1 MCWGVRVS
9 ATITNFHFTD
19 LMLGSRCRR
28 QRKVRY
34 VRAVLTGRKY
44 TRVILDIRLHG
55 PYLQAPDTLLR
66 EHDP

>member
-1 MCWGVRVS
+1 
-9 ATITNFHFTD
+9 
-19 LMLGSRCRR
+19 MLGSRCRR